1 MNKENCVDIFE
12 RYIRNEATA
21 EEIENLRAYIRQDK
35 DLELWMEQQIEKS
48 SDDIS
53 SSVRM
58 RMLDNI
64 RTEVHHAHHRPPIW
78 AVMKWAAVIA
88 VPIALIISLYF
99 NFQPEDMKSLVIAA
113 NQGEKANVVLPDGS
127 KVDINSASKII
138 YFNDYNKVSR
148 NLQLDGEAYFDVKH
162 DKTKPFVVKC
172 HDIRITVLGTT
183 FGIRAYKDDR
193 FISVVLKTGKIIL
206 QTPSEYI
213 VMHPNE
219 RIVYD
224 CSTQTTETET
234 VVASEY
240 VNWRQDRLRF
250 DDETIEEIM
259 RVISRTHNI
268 NIRFSND
275 SLKKQRFTGTLD
287 NKNIETVMNMISKT
301 STIKFKFEKDGILLY

>member
-1 MNKENCVDIFE
+1 MDKKNCIDIFE
-12 RYIRNEATA
+12 RYIRNEATTD
-21 EEIENLRAYIRQDK
+21 EIEKLRTYIRQNK
-35 DLELWMEQQIEKS
+35 ELEMWMEQQIEGS

-53 SSVRM
+53 VAVRM
-58 RMLDNI
+58 RMLKNI
-64 RTEVHHAHHRPPIW
+64 RTEIHHTHHYPPIW

-88 VPIALIISLYF
+88 IPIALIVSLYF
-99 NFQPEDMKSLVIAA
+99 NFQPEDKKSLVIVA

-127 KVDINSASKII
+127 KVDINSASKIT
-138 YFNDYNKVSR
+138 YSNDYNKVYRS
-148 NLQLDGEAYFDVKH
+148 LQLEGEAYFDVKH

-172 HDIRITVLGTT
+172 QDIRIAVLGTT
-183 FGIRAYKDDR
+183 FGIRAYKEDK

-219 RIVYD
+219 RIIYN
-224 CSTQTTETET
+224 CTTQKTETES

-287 NKNIETVMNMISKT
+287 NKNIETVMNMISQT